1 MEKISHFSSETNPW
15 GKSRT
20 PKLYISPPLS
30 ENIITLWPNSMA
42 VIGEIMGGAEPQ
54 VYSTGKIAESK
65 LPSSAIAFLHKEQL
79 FDREKCEYKTRPDG
93 IPVYSVAYR
102 TQNALFET
110 ENFANTSRVSTV
122 FVRLTA
128 TNVSDEKITET
139 ITLISRT
146 GPEFDLV
153 GMCEPDGYTRAEPSY
168 HRIKLL
174 PRWQHSEG
182 LMTDGTY
189 SVYYHAD
196 EKVKTEDSDNFYNNY
211 TDKDG
216 IYFTFDLA
224 PGESAHVDV
233 AFGRGDVKKDFSYDE
248 EKEKAISFWENELS
262 RITLFPNKED
272 PFTYNAFR
280 ALVVQGLQMFN
291 YPQGCDYV
299 IMRQGSLQRR
309 MWPTENRSMI
319 EALSQIGDFEK
330 YHDSILD
337 TYFRVLQAE
346 SGEINNFGIHWASIT
361 GAVLF
366 GFSVASKK
374 HKKLFEKYK
383 DGAHKAFLWMQA
395 QRKKADEDPAQ
406 TSGLFP
412 ADQDSDYP
420 AVAQSWAQ
428 TDVWNLQAYEKYA
441 QVLEFY
447 SDEHSSEVSA
457 AANDYRKLLCD
468 LFARFADEQK
478 ESDYLILP
486 KDPKNDP
493 ELEAY
498 LKPLHP
504 NDGQF
509 GPYILL
515 FSGIAGYGT
524 KDAEKVIRYY
534 DEVLGDHKNGLVL
547 PHNEVNITSKG
558 IQWYLNWLEYKL
570 YFYYRRSGRADLAR
584 PLLQAQLKYGMTNEF
599 YMAERYD
606 DHDAYFT
613 PWCPNCSAAAR
624 TIMMLCD
631 WYGNN
636 LGDL

>member
-1 MEKISHFSSETNPW
+1 MEKISHFSSEENPW

-30 ENIITLWPNSMA
+30 ENIITLWPNSMV
-42 VIGEIMGGAEPQ
+42 VIGEIMGGAESQ
-54 VYSTGKIAESK
+54 VYSTGKLAESK
-65 LPSSAIAFLHKEQL
+65 LPSSAIAFLHQEQL
-79 FDREKCEYKTRPDG
+79 LDREKCEYKIRPDG
-93 IPVYSVAYR
+93 IPVHSVVYR
-102 TQNALFET
+102 TKNAVFET
-110 ENFANTSRVSTV
+110 ENFADTARVSTV
-122 FVRLTA
+122 FARLTI
-128 TNVSDEKITET
+128 TNISDEKITET
-139 ITLISRT
+139 ATLVSRT

-153 GMCEPDGYTRAEPSY
+153 GICEPDGYTRAEPSY

-174 PRWQHSEG
+174 PRWQHSDG

-189 SVYYHAD
+189 SVYYKAG
-196 EKVKTEDSDNFYNNY
+196 EKVKTVDSDSFTANY

-216 IYFTFDLA
+216 IYFNFDLD

-233 AFGRGDVKKDFSYDE
+233 AFGRGDVKKDFSYDK
-248 EKEKAISFWENELS
+248 EKEKAISFWETELS
-262 RITLFPNKED
+262 HIEVFPNKDD
-272 PFTYNAFR
+272 PFTYNVFR

-291 YPQGCDYV
+291 YPKNCDYV
-299 IMRQGSLQRR
+299 IMRQGGLQRR

-319 EALSQIGDFEK
+319 EALAHIGTFEK
-330 YHDSILD
+330 FHDAILS
-337 TYFRVLQAE
+337 TYFNVLQAQN
-346 SGEINNFGIHWASIT
+346 GEINNFGVHWASIT
-361 GAVLF
+361 GAVLYS
-366 GFSVASKK
+366 FSAASQK
-374 HKKLFEKYK
+374 HKTLFDKYK
-383 DGAHKAFLWMQA
+383 DGAYKAFVWMQA
-395 QRKKADEDPAQ
+395 QRKKADEDPGQ

-420 AVAQSWAQ
+420 AVAQSWSQ

-447 SDEHSSEVSA
+447 ADEHFAEVSA
-457 AANDYRKLLCD
+457 AANDYRNILCG

-478 ESDYLILP
+478 DSDYLVLP

-570 YFYYRRSGRADLAR
+570 YFYYRRSGRNDLAR
-584 PLLQAQLKYGMTNEF
+584 PLLQAQFKYGMTNEF

-624 TIMMLCD
+624 TILMICD